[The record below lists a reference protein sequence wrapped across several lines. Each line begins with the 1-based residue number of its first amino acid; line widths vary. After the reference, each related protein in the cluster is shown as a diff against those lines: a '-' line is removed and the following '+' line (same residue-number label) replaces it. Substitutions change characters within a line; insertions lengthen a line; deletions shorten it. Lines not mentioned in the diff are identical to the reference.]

1 MKVFAIFLLSILS
14 ADALAASSCA
24 ERRQF
29 QIEYSRCL
37 DQELEKIEREL
48 QTWEN
53 NHLFRLQE
61 MERSTGRGDPLRV
74 FQRSRETFK
83 KFSQDHCRWQ
93 YLALIP
99 DSQAGAGV
107 YKECM
112 IEQLKQQTETMKKIH
127 Y

>member
-1 MKVFAIFLLSILS
+1 MKALPIFLL
-14 ADALAASSCA
+14 ALLPVETMAASSCA
-24 ERRQF
+24 DKRQF

-37 DQELEKIEREL
+37 DQELEKSEREL
-48 QTWEN
+48 KTWEN

-61 MERSTGRGDPLRV
+61 MERSTGRDDPLRV
-74 FQRSRETFK
+74 FQRSRDTFQ
-83 KFSQDHCRWQ
+83 KFSHDHCRWQ

-112 IEQLKQQTETMKKIH
+112 IEQLKQQTEVMKNIR

>member
-1 MKVFAIFLLSILS
+1 MKALPIYILALLSFQS
-14 ADALAASSCA
+14 QAASSCA
-24 ERRQF
+24 DKRQF

-37 DQELEKIEREL
+37 DQELEKTEREL
-48 QTWEN
+48 HTWEN

-74 FQRSRETFK
+74 FQRSRETFQ
-83 KFSQDHCRWQ
+83 KFSRDHCRWQ

-112 IEQLKQQTETMKKIH
+112 IEQLQQQIAVMKNIR